1 MSRQKGVSLEFADY
15 REYAAGDDLR
25 HLDWNILAR
34 LDRPTIRT
42 YQDEDDLAVYLLL
55 DASASMHFGSPT
67 KFSFAQKLA
76 AALGFIGLC
85 GQDQVTPIIIGHG
98 AGRTLRGRIG
108 LNKLERWASTA
119 SANSLSGLAD
129 GIKSFVRSSAARP
142 GLVICITDAL
152 DEEAASTV
160 RSVGGRGHE
169 ILLIQVLSDFDI
181 DPEIDGDLRLI
192 DSESGPTVDIT
203 ANAETIASYKQNLA
217 RHCRNV
223 EQAVSIV
230 GGRYVRAESSA
241 SALDFVTHNIR
252 STGAVD

>member
-1 MSRQKGVSLEFADY
+1 
-15 REYAAGDDLR
+15 
-25 HLDWNILAR
+25 
-34 LDRPTIRT
+34 
-42 YQDEDDLAVYLLL
+42 
-55 DASASMHFGSPT
+55 
-67 KFSFAQKLA
+67 
-76 AALGFIGLC
+76 
-85 GQDQVTPIIIGHG
+85 
-98 AGRTLRGRIG
+98 
-108 LNKLERWASTA
+108 
-119 SANSLSGLAD
+119 
-129 GIKSFVRSSAARP
+129 
-142 GLVICITDAL
+142 
-152 DEEAASTV
+152 
-160 RSVGGRGHE
+160 
-169 ILLIQVLSDFDI
+169 LLIQVLSDFDI